1 MLARRIRSRGA
12 TVYAE
17 AHGEVLFLPGTSLS
31 RWKNRFSNRL
41 TAETAKAAPSNKRPR
56 WAHYGKPLKQT
67 ISSSTSTR
75 LTRGGGRFYIATG
88 SSANHALFVD
98 QGTSSFQA
106 KILPPWTRGSP
117 SLYESTWVPPGSSSP
132 IGPIQVR
139 GQKAQ
144 HFFDKGLQR
153 GFQRMR
159 LRSVQVPG
167 EGISGMR
174 EALRGMP
181 ASLTNFSGAT
191 PWSFAFDTQL
201 REWRAWR
208 DEAFNSRK
216 MLGRDAGPYD
226 RRKRSLSSKAAQQRQ
241 SRSTPQPLQPVVK
254 PKGGWKSVAQK
265 KAAAVTQF
273 KIQNPSIKIL
283 RRDPDGIVVATA
295 KGPRHIPWSRLYNLL
310 PD

>member
-17 AHGEVLFLPGTSLS
+17 AHGEVLFAPGTSLS

-106 KILPPWTRGSP
+106 KILPPWTRGGA
-117 SLYESTWVPPGSSSP
+117 SLYESTWVPPGSSGP
-132 IGPIQVR
+132 VGPIQVR

-167 EGISGMR
+167 EGISGMK
-174 EALRGMP
+174 EAFRGMP

-191 PWSFAFDTQL
+191 PWSFAFDAQL
-201 REWRAWR
+201 RQWRAWR

-216 MLGRDAGPYD
+216 MLGKDAGPYD
-226 RRKRSLSSKAAQQRQ
+226 RRKRSLTRKAADQRQ
-241 SRSTPQPLQPVVK
+241 NRPPATTK
-254 PKGGWKSVAQK
+254 PKRGWASVEQKKDAAVAQFRK
-265 KAAAVTQF
+265 
-273 KIQNPSIKIL
+273 QNPNISIVK
-283 RRDPDGIVVATA
+283 RDSFGLLVRTG
-295 KGPRHIPWSRLYNLL
+295 KGEFRISWSRLYGLL
-310 PD
+310 PDR